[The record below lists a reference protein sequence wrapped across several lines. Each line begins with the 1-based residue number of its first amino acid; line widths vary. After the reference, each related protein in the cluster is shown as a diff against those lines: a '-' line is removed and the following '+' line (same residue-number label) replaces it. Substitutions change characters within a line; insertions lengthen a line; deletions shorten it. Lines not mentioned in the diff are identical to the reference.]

1 MKKMIMVML
10 LLATVSINCFALSE
24 TAVILHHGDSVKVYE
39 GPSQLA
45 TALNDAVDND
55 IIYLG
60 KGAYPGFQIT
70 KKVRIIGSGND
81 QTQIN
86 GSISINFESDQETPT
101 TYTEPILEGLFIP
114 SSSIYLYN
122 YAQGVTIRKCN
133 IFSLSLSSGT
143 YTGLKLDRCKVGT
156 FYYSQDMHEVSI
168 INSMINTLSNYG
180 TGSGITIKDDFSI
193 FNSNIHSI
201 YYPYFNGSMINSI
214 IDTTNSSSRN
224 FSNGNFVNTFY
235 YNITLSSSVNQEGC
249 YQGSDYY
256 YDSTTEELLEKGYLG
271 TDGTV
276 VGCYGGATPFTL
288 EMSVPAVDEA
298 RSKIEVDNAKKVLN
312 VSLKLTSAPE
322 EPKED
327 SSIEE

>member
-1 MKKMIMVML
+1 MKKLIMVML

-24 TAVILHHGDSVKVYE
+24 TAIILHHGDSVKVFE
-39 GPSQLA
+39 GPSKLNA
-45 TALNDAVDND
+45 ALNEAVDND

-60 KGAYPGFQIT
+60 KGAYDGFEIT

-86 GSISINFESDQETPT
+86 GDISINIDSDQEEPI
-101 TYTEPILEGLFIP
+101 TYTEPILEGLYIP
-114 SSSIYLYN
+114 SSYIYLYQ
-122 YAQGVTIRKCN
+122 YTQGVTFRKCN
-133 IFSLSLSSGT
+133 IYSLSLSSGSH
-143 YTGLKLDRCKVGT
+143 TGLSLDRCNVQT
-156 FYYSQDMHEVSI
+156 FIYSQDMHEGSI
-168 INSMINTLSNYG
+168 INSKINYLYNDG
-180 TGSGITIKDDFSI
+180 TNLDDFSI
-193 FNSNIHSI
+193 FNSNIAII
-201 YYPYFNGSMINSI
+201 YSCAKFKGSMINSI
-214 IDTTNSSSRN
+214 IGTNSTYNS
-224 FSNGNFVNTFY
+224 FENGNFVNTLY
-235 YNITLSSSVNQEGC
+235 YTGSIYFNPTANQKDC
-249 YQGSDYY
+249 YPGESNY
-256 YDSTTEELLEKGYLG
+256 YDSTPEELLGLGYLG

-327 SSIEE
+327 TSIEE